1 MKKLFL
7 IIIVGLVFS
16 ASHVKAQF
24 VTIDP
29 AHIATSIINTANQV
43 VQTSATVSNVIR
55 NFQEVQKVYNQGKE
69 YYDALKSVHN
79 LVRDAK
85 KVRDAILLVG
95 EIGDMYVNSF
105 QKMLND
111 PNFRFEELVAISNGY
126 TMLLQESADIL
137 QEIRDIVN
145 PTGLSMTDAER
156 MTLINH
162 SYDRLKNHRNL
173 VEYYTRKNISVSYL
187 RAKKANDTDRIMS
200 LYGNPNERYW

>member
-69 YYDALKSVHN
+69 
-79 LVRDAK
+79 
-85 KVRDAILLVG
+85 
-95 EIGDMYVNSF
+95 
-105 QKMLND
+105 
-111 PNFRFEELVAISNGY
+111 
-126 TMLLQESADIL
+126 
-137 QEIRDIVN
+137 
-145 PTGLSMTDAER
+145 
-156 MTLINH
+156 
-162 SYDRLKNHRNL
+162 
-173 VEYYTRKNISVSYL
+173 
-187 RAKKANDTDRIMS
+187 
-200 LYGNPNERYW
+200 